1 VVVARVDGPLRDY
14 EQLVLGTRRGDQEAA
29 QALFERYRDAA
40 YRIAYYHVGRA
51 EDALDVVQEA
61 FIKALNGLPRLKEPA
76 RFRSWLLRIVTN
88 QARDLG
94 RRHRR
99 QDRLGLRAA
108 GTDEETGDARPQAVE
123 HTTPAQEAET
133 RELAR
138 GIQRAIGS
146 LEEHHREVLLLISQG
161 GLSYREV
168 AEELD
173 IPIGTVMSRLHY
185 GRRAVRD
192 WLSQRGYL

>member
-1 VVVARVDGPLRDY
+1 MVAQVNGPLRDV
-14 EQLVLGTRRGDQEAA
+14 EQLVLRARRGDQEAA
-29 QALFERYRDAA
+29 QVLFERYRDAA
-40 YRIAYYHVGRA
+40 YRIAYHHLGHA

-61 FIKALNGLPRLKEPA
+61 FIKALNGLPRLKEPT

-99 QDRLGLRAA
+99 RDRLGLRAV
-108 GTDEETGDARPQAVE
+108 GTDEETGDAGPQAIE

-138 GIQRAIGS
+138 GIHEAIND

-185 GRRAVRD
+185 ARRAVRD
-192 WLSQRGYL
+192 WLAERGYL